1 MDGGLGGGAKQQLSP
16 GPKARIC
23 YICGR
28 QYMLHSYEIHL
39 KQCKELWIAREAQ
52 KPERERKPLPED
64 PALRLMGGGGGGK
77 KKKSSAG
84 GGDDG
89 DGDGDNDT
97 NTGGAEGLSLDE
109 INRLANEAYNTESL
123 STCAHCGR
131 TFLPEKLAIHNKS
144 CTAEHPARRVN
155 EGVRK
160 GTDVPKISQPSP
172 ARPSTTSGTRCVQS
186 SPAPDTISEDSEGGH
201 LAGAMGGP
209 AGRNIRKAKTTKA
222 ANSAP
227 PPSFGSKEEAIEFLA
242 SKVEAMEGMMEE
254 MVRSIAQVKSTIT
267 SLSNMS

>member
-64 PALRLMGGGGGGK
+64 PALRLVGGGGGK
-77 KKKSSAG
+77 KKKKSSDG

-89 DGDGDNDT
+89 DGDEDEGGDA
-97 NTGGAEGLSLDE
+97 GGTAGLSLDE
-109 INRLANEAYNTESL
+109 INRLANEAYNSEAL

-131 TFLPEKLAIHNKS
+131 TFLPEKLIIHNKS
-144 CTAEHPARRVN
+144 CTAENPARRVN

-160 GTDVPKISQPSP
+160 GTEVPKITQPTP
-172 ARPSTTSGTRCVQS
+172 ARPSTTSGMRGAPA
-186 SPAPDTISEDSEGGH
+186 SPAPDTIAEDSGH

-209 AGRNIRKAKTTKA
+209 AGRNIRKAKITKA
-222 ANSAP
+222 TDSGP
-227 PPSFGSKEEAIEFLA
+227 PPSFGSKEEAIEFLS
-242 SKVEAMEGMMEE
+242 SKVEAMEGMMDE
-254 MVRSIAQVKSTIT
+254 MARSIAQVKSTIAV
-267 SLSNMS
+267 LSNLS